1 VKNFDT
7 QNKLNTFLR
16 KTQHTHKQ
24 TLTMSKQLR
33 ITVEGKTYEVTVEIL
48 GEQTAVTNITTVLP
62 AAAAPVAT
70 PPPAPA
76 VAPAPTPVAAGAGD
90 VLSPLAATVVSIN
103 VKIGQQVKAGE
114 KLATIEAMKM
124 ENHIAAPTSGTVT
137 AIHVTPG
144 QSVQDGQPLLSIN

>member
-1 VKNFDT
+1 
-7 QNKLNTFLR
+7 
-16 KTQHTHKQ
+16 
-24 TLTMSKQLR
+24 MSKQLR